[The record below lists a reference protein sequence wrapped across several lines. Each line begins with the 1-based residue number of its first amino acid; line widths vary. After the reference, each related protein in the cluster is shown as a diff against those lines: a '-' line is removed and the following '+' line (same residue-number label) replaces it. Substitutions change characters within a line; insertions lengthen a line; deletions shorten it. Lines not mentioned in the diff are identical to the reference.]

1 MEHEWG
7 WVWTTHTFLF
17 TPVFFSLPYSPWHPC
32 RLSVSSVVAVLGS
45 ECSSL
50 RCLLPLPWLSPLSLV
65 SFLKCCLL
73 YLEILAWLFQKQAL
87 NALPRLLLPP
97 PSPGVPNFISFCLP
111 SKLFIEVPICPTVSF
126 SCLFSVSQPSL
137 LRPRHQSYLSWD
149 LMVTPRSWLPDTLS
163 LCRCYAFNKALLG
176 LCSLLRKWPWLECVL
191 HRLLFEHIH

>member
-1 MEHEWG
+1 M
-7 WVWTTHTFLF
+7 WTTHTFLF
-17 TPVFFSLPYSPWHPC
+17 TPVFFSLRYSPWHPC

-65 SFLKCCLL
+65 SVFKCHLL

-87 NALPRLLLPP
+87 NALLRVLLPPP

-111 SKLFIEVPICPTVSF
+111 SKLIIEAQEKFPSARQPVSAVF
-126 SCLFSVSQPSL
+126 FPF
-137 LRPRHQSYLSWD
+137 
-149 LMVTPRSWLPDTLS
+149 LS
-163 LCRCYAFNKALLG
+163 LSSAQATTPVVSVLGPYGHTLLLTPWHSVPSASCDAFNKALLG

-191 HRLLFEHIH
+191 HRLMLEHIH